1 MKNHYF
7 CSINTHFWKLVV
19 ILSSIF
25 LRIMVANTEI
35 MGCCL
40 CIAIWVTKMQ
50 LQKLLMLLWRSFLG
64 GGSDIITNIFAHTGG
79 SFCHCGL
86 MMLHSPLII
95 EDARQKVADPRLT
108 LILQIGQWVCRILSY
123 LYRRQIL
130 AIRKDV
136 SLQPFDCPTNRTKN
150 YAYSNDIHL

>member
-40 CIAIWVTKMQ
+40 CIAIWVTKMK

-108 LILQIGQWVCRILSY
+108 LNITDRAISVSDSFLPIQTANTCNSKGCESAALS
-123 LYRRQIL
+123 LSKEQ
-130 AIRKDV
+130 D
-136 SLQPFDCPTNRTKN
+136 
-150 YAYSNDIHL
+150 